1 MSALPGEIR
10 RAALA
15 AAAAAATPSP
25 PPPAPH
31 PAPRSKDLPAAFRT
45 EVLNARGRDAAA
57 APPVRLLGGAS
68 ALSLRAADVYLLA
81 ATRGN
86 ANAMMILSFL
96 SRLVEL
102 VRAYAGGDFSEEVVK
117 GNFLLVLEL
126 LEDALDWGYP
136 QVCVGGTGLCCGF
149 ACSSGL

>member
-15 AAAAAATPSP
+15 AAAAPSVSHRRRP
-25 PPPAPH
+25 LSPH
-31 PAPRSKDLPAAFRT
+31 SARSKDLPAAFRA

>member
-136 QVCVGGTGLCCGF
+136 QVRVTGGLGF
-149 ACSSGL
+149 RV

>member
-1 MSALPGEIR
+1 MSAPLYCAPR

-15 AAAAAATPSP
+15 ATAAPPSP
-25 PPPAPH
+25 PPPSLH
-31 PAPRSKDLPAAFRT
+31 SAPRSKDLPAAFRA

-57 APPVRLLGGAS
+57 APPVRLLAGAS

-86 ANAMMILSFL
+86 ANAMLILSFL

-136 QVCVGGTGLCCGF
+136 QVCLF
-149 ACSSGL
+149 MFS